1 MNEGEVFSFSRC
13 VYDVDNRYVDISLR
27 KVGKEAF
34 VLMMSDTSNDEQF
47 DQEIDVHLTSIDLK
61 HIIEHFTKALENE

>member
-1 MNEGEVFSFSRC
+1 MTEQEVFSFSRC

-27 KVGKEAF
+27 KVGDEAF

-47 DQEIDVHLTSIDLK
+47 DQEIDVHLTATDLK
-61 HIIEHFTKALENE
+61 HIIEHFTKALET

>member
-1 MNEGEVFSFSRC
+1 MTEGEVFSFSRC

-27 KVGKEAF
+27 KVGDEAF

-47 DQEIDVHLTSIDLK
+47 DQEIDVHLTATDLK
-61 HIIEHFTKALENE
+61 HIIEHFTKALGT

>member
-1 MNEGEVFSFSRC
+1 MNEQEVFSFSRC

-27 KVGKEAF
+27 KVGDEAF

-47 DQEIDVHLTSIDLK
+47 DQEIDVHLTATDLK
-61 HIIEHFTKALENE
+61 HIIEHLTKALEK

>member
-1 MNEGEVFSFSRC
+1 MNEQEVFSFSRC

-27 KVGKEAF
+27 KVGDEAF

-47 DQEIDVHLTSIDLK
+47 DQEIDVHLTAIDLK
-61 HIIEHFTKALENE
+61 HIIEHFTKALET

>member
-1 MNEGEVFSFSRC
+1 M
-13 VYDVDNRYVDISLR
+13 DISLR

-47 DQEIDVHLTSIDLK
+47 DQEIDVHLTATDLR
-61 HIIEHFTKALENE
+61 HIIEHFTKALDA